1 MWTIVDKKRKKPA
14 PDLDFTKKEILKS
27 LRSITRDDVEEY
39 IKSCPL
45 TMITNLEKGELKL
58 KPLLLEC
65 SNKFTHC
72 VELFQKWYLTRKDDD
87 YFIFDTHL
95 DEFFS
100 FFQTKKLG
108 IFIEEEYKYLRV
120 LPDTDLD
127 ITRKS
132 TPPPASQQP
141 QTRASLSS
149 EEVLSLLKDLTTTEK
164 LKIINELTKLDCEVP
179 TLSTDD

>member
-14 PDLDFTKKEILKS
+14 SDLDFTKKEILKS
-27 LRSITRDDVEEY
+27 LRSITKDDVEEY

-58 KPLLLEC
+58 KPLLLDC

-127 ITRKS
+127 IVYMKRRFLESGILGIYCSFEYNPTMD
-132 TPPPASQQP
+132 
-141 QTRASLSS
+141 
-149 EEVLSLLKDLTTTEK
+149 VHLLTVIRNSGEPY
-164 LKIINELTKLDCEVP
+164 IIN
-179 TLSTDD
+179 